1 MRYLLIRRTVKKAP
15 FTRCFE
21 RLFRGVN
28 AVVAEAFN
36 LGIKVLNLGC
46 REIR

>member
-1 MRYLLIRRTVKKAP
+1 MRVWLIHRIVKKAP

-28 AVVAEAFN
+28 GKGAEAFN
-36 LGIKVLNLGC
+36 TV
-46 REIR
+46 

>member
-1 MRYLLIRRTVKKAP
+1 MRYWLVRRIVKKDL

-28 AVVAEAFN
+28 GKGADAFN
-36 LGIKVLNLGC
+36 RGINS
-46 REIR
+46 